1 MSSEDLREL
10 IDRLRKEVEALP
22 DDDVD
27 ARRRLNTIIGE
38 LDKKLAEPGT
48 EDHHGLVSNL
58 QDSIKELEVRHPDTT
73 TLLNNIMMTLANMG
87 I

>member
-1 MSSEDLREL
+1 MSEQDLKESIEKLRREV
-10 IDRLRKEVEALP
+10 DALP

-27 ARRRLNTIIGE
+27 ARQRLNTIISE
-38 LDKKLAEPGT
+38 LDKKLEEPGT

-58 QDSIKELEVRHPDTT
+58 QDSIKELEARHPDTT

>member
-1 MSSEDLREL
+1 MTEQDLKEL
-10 IDRLRKEVEALP
+10 IERLRREVESLP

-27 ARRRLNTIIGE
+27 ARERLNTIIGE

-58 QDSIKELEVRHPDTT
+58 QDSIKQLEARHPDTT

>member
-1 MSSEDLREL
+1 MSEQELEQLIEKLR
-10 IDRLRKEVEALP
+10 REVEALP

-27 ARRRLNTIIGE
+27 ARQRLNAIIEE
-38 LDKKLAEPGT
+38 LDRKLAEPGT